1 MCLIKLNGGIKM
13 KKEIGYLIICAGI
26 ISLSLNVSMAIV
38 CQYID
43 QCSDT
48 FWNSTLPYLKE
59 FSLPM
64 LLSCICLL
72 GGIIL
77 IFNKEK

>member
-1 MCLIKLNGGIKM
+1 M
-13 KKEIGYLIICAGI
+13 KKEIGYLIVCIGI
-26 ISLSLNVSMAIV
+26 ISLSLNVSMAII
-38 CQYID
+38 CKYID

-48 FWNSTLPYLKE
+48 FWNSTIPYLKE

-72 GGIIL
+72 AGIIL
-77 IFNKEK
+77 IFNEEK